1 MKKENDFLSKEY
13 LEKLNKY
20 WNAAN
25 YLSAAQLYLLDNPLL
40 RDHKL
45 CMADIKKKLVGH
57 WGTVPGQNFVYAHCN
72 RIIKKYDADMLLLSG
87 PGHGGNFLVANSYLE
102 GTYSEFYP
110 NISQDKEGMKRLC
123 KQFSFPGG
131 IGSHCVPETPGS
143 INEGGELGYV
153 LAHAFGAVFDNPNL
167 IAVAVVGD
175 GEAETGP
182 LATSWHGIN
191 FLNPQ
196 NDGAVLPILH
206 LNGYKISNP
215 TILSRMS
222 KAQLKSLFVGYG
234 YSPIFVEGEEAMD
247 MHFQMA
253 KAMDECIEKINE
265 IKSNP
270 NKKIAWPMIILR
282 TPKGWTGPKF
292 VDRKQIE
299 GSFRAHQIPMDMSSP
314 EHLKLLEDWLKSYK
328 PDELFDKNY
337 RLKKEI
343 AEILPKKDKRLSA
356 TPYANGGLLLKE
368 LKTPNIDDYA
378 VKFDGHGTYRT
389 QDMLELGGYIRD
401 LFVLNKDNKNY
412 RIFSPD
418 EAMSNRLYKAF
429 EVENRDFNSKILPTD
444 DKLASDGR
452 IVDSFLSEHMCEGLL
467 EGYLLTGRHG
477 MFDSYEAFIRVVDSM
492 VAQHAKWLK
501 VCNEI
506 SWRKPISSLNLILT
520 SNVWQQDHNGFT
532 HQDPGFLDHIVNK
545 KADVVRIYLPADANC
560 LISCYDHCAK
570 SKNYVNTIIAS
581 KHPSFQWLS
590 MEEAKKHCANGVGEW
605 KWAGMNDTKK
615 PDLVVVGCG
624 DTPTL
629 EALAMVS
636 ILKKE
641 LPKLNV
647 RFLNVVDLMKLVS
660 NKSHPHGLTDAEYD
674 KLFTKDKPVIFNFH
688 GYAQLVHL
696 LTYNRHNQNMHV
708 SGYKEEG
715 TITTP
720 FDMRVKNH
728 IDRYHLVIKALKY
741 LNVPKSKK
749 EEITQRMEEKLAEH
763 DKYIREY
770 GIDMPEILD
779 WNWNNN

>member
-234 YSPIFVEGEEAMD
+234 YSPIFVEGEEAMG
-247 MHFQMA
+247 MHLQMA

-292 VDRKQIE
+292 VDGKQIE

-477 MFDSYEAFIRVVDSM
+477 MFNSYEAFIRVVDSM

-605 KWAGMNDTKK
+605 KWAGMNNTKK

-629 EALAMVS
+629 ETLAMIS

-660 NKSHPHGLTDAEYD
+660 NKSHPHGLTDTEYD

-770 GIDMPEILD
+770 GIDMPEILN